1 MVLLVKLHPF
11 WRRKAFLAAAMFIA
25 LQGCAAASKVQ
36 PPALLKKMSPEP
48 TAPVIL
54 IPGTTRTKL
63 IDTRTGITV
72 WGNLYNFVGR
82 HNETALALP
91 IDSANLDENTNTTGP
106 GELLDEIAIIPKLV
120 EMQLYTRFLKA
131 MKKGGY
137 RRGDIDHPKPGE
149 NLFIFT
155 YDWRLPPD
163 INARILAGKIDR
175 LKESLGPEA
184 SKFDMI
190 AHSSAVF
197 IARYYA
203 LYGSRDIK
211 QESRPEPDYAGSANL
226 RKLILVN
233 PAHQGL
239 LFAFRILHEGFRPV
253 HSPFMRKF
261 TPYEIF
267 SHPAFYTM
275 MPRYDLEPF
284 VGTDGHPAKL
294 NLYNADEWVKYG
306 WSVFHKEE
314 QSRLEKQMMRRYPQT
329 WEEEMRKENTKMRNY
344 LQAGLDRALLIQKAV
359 SEKNYALPES
369 VETHVFVTEWGP
381 TPERVCVE
389 LPKGELHFDNGEC
402 GVLLTAEGDHMVT
415 SSSLRGQYAQNPPSY
430 IFLKEQHRQ
439 IANNKK
445 VHAHILA
452 ILRGKE

>member
-1 MVLLVKLHPF
+1 MNTPWTRQKSLCCLTALG
-11 WRRKAFLAAAMFIA
+11 LI

-36 PPALLKKMSPEP
+36 PPALLQKA
-48 TAPVIL
+48 APAPSAPLIL

-72 WGNLYNFVGR
+72 WGNLYTFLGR
-82 HNETALALP
+82 HNDTALALP
-91 IDSANLDENTNTTGP
+91 IDSTDLEQNRNSTGP

-131 MKKGGY
+131 LKNGGY
-137 RRGDIDHPKPGE
+137 RRGDIDAPKPGD

-155 YDWRLPPD
+155 YDWRLPHD
-163 INARILAGKIDR
+163 VNARILAGKITR
-175 LKESLGPEA
+175 LQEFWGPEVPRV
-184 SKFDMI
+184 DMI

-203 LYGSRDIK
+203 LYGGRDIAREENPK
-211 QESRPEPDYAGSANL
+211 PDYAGAAKL

-253 HSPFMRKF
+253 HSPLMRKF
-261 TPYEIF
+261 TPHEIF

-275 MPRYDLEPF
+275 LPRCDINPF
-284 VGTDGHPAKL
+284 VGVDGHPLEL
-294 NLYNADEWVKYG
+294 NLYNADLWVQYG
-306 WSVFHKEE
+306 WSVFQEDE
-314 QSRLEKQMMRRYPQT
+314 QKRLEKQMMRRYPQT
-329 WEEEMRKENTKMRNY
+329 WAAEMKKENDKMKAY
-344 LQAGLDRALLIQKAV
+344 LQAGLNRALLIQKAV
-359 SEKNYALPES
+359 SEKNYSLPES

-389 LPKGELHFDNGEC
+389 LPEGKLHFEEGRC
-402 GVLLTAEGDHMVT
+402 AARLTAEGDHMVT
-415 SSSLRGQYAQNPPSY
+415 SSSLRGQYAQNPPDY
-430 IFLKEQHRQ
+430 IFLKEEHRQ

-445 VHAHILA
+445 VHAHILN